1 MRTHA
6 SHANDIEM
14 AAIRIYRIIAILYLK
29 TAILCALFRLNRHFV
44 RAIPDAFFF
53 AFISIARFRRR
64 ISRSTWTTIVTI
76 IPIITIVTIIT
87 IITIVAII
95 TIITILTII
104 TII

>member
-1 MRTHA
+1 
-6 SHANDIEM
+6 M

-64 ISRSTWTTIVTI
+64 
-76 IPIITIVTIIT
+76 
-87 IITIVAII
+87 AII